1 MPSRSQEVKETNVAD
16 DRSVTEVESANVDR
30 DAAAAVDA
38 KPSDFQPAEAGSAE
52 ADADPARRLTWI
64 LLCACLLLFI
74 WYVLGDRFTPYTD
87 QARVDG
93 YIIPI
98 VPEVSGIVVK
108 VEVDINEIVSAGDVL
123 IQIDPRHYELAVEEA
138 EAALER
144 AGQDIG
150 AGTADVSS
158 AQAKLAD
165 AKAQLATERVQA
177 ARRIHLEKEGAASKA
192 EADRARALLSRAEAK
207 LATAEAGLVKAREQ
221 LGAEGQDNAM
231 IRASLAVLEKARL
244 DLADTTI
251 RAPSLGGVT
260 NLQVDVGHHAIEG
273 QPLMTFISANDVW
286 VVANLREN
294 SIGNVEPGDRAEIL
308 LDVAPGRIFQ
318 GRVVSIGYGVETQ
331 AAGTLGDLPTIS
343 SSSNWLRD
351 AQRFPVVI
359 RFADESARGLRRAG
373 GQADVTIYTG
383 DHVIL
388 NALGWLWMR
397 LVSVLSYVY

>member
-1 MPSRSQEVKETNVAD
+1 VA
-16 DRSVTEVESANVDR
+16 
-30 DAAAAVDA
+30 
-38 KPSDFQPAEAGSAE
+38 
-52 ADADPARRLTWI
+52 
-64 LLCACLLLFI
+64 
-74 WYVLGDRFTPYTD
+74 
-87 QARVDG
+87 
-93 YIIPI
+93 
-98 VPEVSGIVVK
+98 
-108 VEVDINEIVSAGDVL
+108 
-123 IQIDPRHYELAVEEA
+123 
-138 EAALER
+138 
-144 AGQDIG
+144 
-150 AGTADVSS
+150 S

-231 IRASLAVLEKARL
+231 IRASLAALEKARL